1 MKVGFYRFADH
12 TVEIRSLQDA
22 VHRLCADYAIPP
34 QTAEIVIQTSN
45 ADVAHERAVYEQTYP
60 AAHSQPEAELECLA
74 VYRKLVRALL
84 PYDVLLFH
92 GSAVAVGGEAYLFI
106 APSGTGKSTHTR
118 LWRELFGDRAVMV
131 NDDKPLMHV
140 SESGVTIYGTPW
152 DGKHHLSRNIA
163 VPLRAVCVLERAE
176 ENRIASVSPVQ
187 AFSSL
192 LRQSYRYE
200 SEAEEQRALSLLDLL
215 TQQVG
220 LYRLGC
226 NMTPAA
232 AETAWRTM
240 SDARKTNV

>member
-45 ADVAHERAVYEQTYP
+45 ADVAHEWAVYEQTYP
-60 AAHSQPEAELECLA
+60 AAHGQPEAELECLA

-118 LWRELFGDRAVMV
+118 LWRELFGDCAVMV
-131 NDDKPLMHV
+131 NDDKPLVHV

-152 DGKHHLSRNIA
+152 DGKHHLSTNIA
-163 VPLRAVCVLERAE
+163 VPLRAICVLERAE

-200 SEAEEQRALSLLDLL
+200 SEEEEQRALLLLDLL
-215 TQQVG
+215 TQRVG

-226 NMTPAA
+226 NQTSDA
-232 AETAWRTM
+232 AETAWNAM
-240 SDARKTNV
+240 KPGDDDA

>member
-1 MKVGFYRFADH
+1 MRVGFYRFADH

-34 QTAEIVIQTSN
+34 QTAEIVIQTCD
-45 ADVAHERAVYEQTYP
+45 ADVDHERAIYEQTYP
-60 AAHSQPEAELECLA
+60 EAHGQPEAELECLA

-92 GSAVAVGGEAYLFI
+92 GSAVAVDGEAYLFI

-118 LWRELFGDRAVMV
+118 LWRELFGERAVMV
-131 NDDKPLMHV
+131 NDDKPLVHV
-140 SESGVTIYGTPW
+140 SASGVTIYGTPW

-176 ENRIASVSPVQ
+176 ENRIAPITAVE

-200 SEAEEQRALSLLDLL
+200 SEEEEQRALLLLDLL

-226 NMTPAA
+226 NMTPVA
-232 AETAWRTM
+232 AETAWRAM